1 MQGEL
6 VIVVVESPEVQ
17 YEVSG
22 TMSVPAAMFLL
33 GLGLLLVAGQLRRKE
48 R

>member
-6 VIVVVESPEVQ
+6 VIVVVERPEVR
-17 YEVSG
+17 YDVSG
-22 TMSVPAAMFLL
+22 TPSVSAALFLL
-33 GLGLLLVAGQLRRKE
+33 GLGLLFAAGQLRRKE